1 MSFKLTNPPTE
12 DRSRELWLQ
21 HAAGFIIFQ
30 DMRNYAIKQ
39 IPADTH
45 EKTKEQI
52 VNGIDDAIYG
62 LMMIMDGVVGTLQND
77 EYKVTIENKIIL
89 EKNGEIL
96 QSINTLN
103 GDGMC
108 MGFHGWKD
116 GDFGEDDVVTNVSE
130 LI

>member
-1 MSFKLTNPPTE
+1 MSFKLTNPPAE
-12 DRSRELWLQ
+12 DRNRELWLQ

-45 EKTKEQI
+45 EKIRDQI

-77 EYKVTIENKIIL
+77 EYKVTIENKIVL

-96 QSINTLN
+96 QSLNTLN

-116 GDFGEDDVVTNVSE
+116 GDFGEDDVVTSVS
-130 LI
+130 